1 MQKLAKQATE
11 GQYNSKSHSMEF
23 NFNQSEVVQDGLEF
37 HEKMSACGD
46 ESKKNAVNLKS
57 RVLGAKAGNENFYF
71 SLSIG
76 IRKEIT
82 DDNDLCAKFTKLLAS
97 ENMKMGNDFSMNLK
111 FNNGRLFVRGAMC
124 MPQEGQTAE
133 MLKIISMIFGKQTS
147 PESFEAGF
155 KLGFSL
161 ADFFAPKAECI
172 PAFIMK
178 GMTTKTTI
186 CMWEGFFDAA
196 LIGMQTTMLAND
208 MPEDQQRG
216 MLMKLS
222 TMIFPFYTS
231 EFQGKVDVDLDPE
244 DVAKLTKLPMAQMMN
259 INADTML
266 STMTPFGTNDDTE
279 MI

>member
-1 MQKLAKQATE
+1 
-11 GQYNSKSHSMEF
+11 
-23 NFNQSEVVQDGLEF
+23 
-37 HEKMSACGD
+37 
-46 ESKKNAVNLKS
+46 
-57 RVLGAKAGNENFYF
+57 
-71 SLSIG
+71 
-76 IRKEIT
+76 
-82 DDNDLCAKFTKLLAS
+82 
-97 ENMKMGNDFSMNLK
+97 
-111 FNNGRLFVRGAMC
+111 
-124 MPQEGQTAE
+124 
-133 MLKIISMIFGKQTS
+133 
-147 PESFEAGF
+147 
-155 KLGFSL
+155 
-161 ADFFAPKAECI
+161 
-172 PAFIMK
+172 
-178 GMTTKTTI
+178 MTTKTTI

-222 TMIFPFYTS
+222 AMIFPFYTS